1 MSIICSPPEDIPSST
16 DVSESSAGTWRAASS
31 DAVDDEEEEEAE
43 AEESVDAVDAADTHR
58 EAGAEDPLVAEKYTD
73 SPLSASLSVDTG
85 VHEGEGEGNTSPTG
99 ESGER
104 MGKGMMFVCVCA
116 GSASARRLL

>member
-1 MSIICSPPEDIPSST
+1 MPSST

-31 DAVDDEEEEEAE
+31 DAVDDNDEEEEAE
-43 AEESVDAVDAADTHR
+43 ESVEEVEAADRHR
-58 EAGAEDPLVAEKYTD
+58 EAGADPLAAEKYTD
-73 SPLSASLSVDTG
+73 SPLSASLSVETG
-85 VHEGEGEGNTSPTG
+85 VHEGEGEGKTSPIG

-116 GSASARRLL
+116 GTASARRLL

>member
-1 MSIICSPPEDIPSST
+1 MPSST

-31 DAVDDEEEEEAE
+31 DAVEDDEEEEEEE
-43 AEESVDAVDAADTHR
+43 AEESVDAVEAADRHR
-58 EAGAEDPLVAEKYTD
+58 EAGADPLAAEKYTD

-85 VHEGEGEGNTSPTG
+85 VDEGEGEGRTSPTG